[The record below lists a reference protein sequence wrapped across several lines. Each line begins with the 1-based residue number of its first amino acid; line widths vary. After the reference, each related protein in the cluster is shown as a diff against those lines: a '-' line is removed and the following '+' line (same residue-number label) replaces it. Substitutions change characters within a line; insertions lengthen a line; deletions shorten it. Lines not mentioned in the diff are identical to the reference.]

1 MVRSQSIF
9 IIDCF
14 LKQYQRYLV
23 PGALSMISCFLPGAL
38 SFPSQAP
45 EIILTKSYD
54 ETLCDMWSVGVILF
68 ECLCGR
74 APFASRTYDE
84 LLDKIQASEP
94 IQVTSEPV
102 QVTSE
107 PIQVTSEL
115 GTDRTFGSDS
125 VRYGD
130 PVYFGRFGFG
140 SDSVG
145 SYRTYAESGARV
157 WQKYQQFRCNNLL
170 IFE

>member
-1 MVRSQSIF
+1 MDVN
-9 IIDCF
+9 
-14 LKQYQRYLV
+14 
-23 PGALSMISCFLPGAL
+23 ISKGNVI
-38 SFPSQAP
+38 PS
-45 EIILTKSYD
+45 LN
-54 ETLCDMWSVGVILF
+54 G
-68 ECLCGR
+68 
-74 APFASRTYDE
+74 SRLY
-84 LLDKIQASEP
+84 S
-94 IQVTSEPV
+94 S
-102 QVTSE
+102 
-107 PIQVTSEL
+107 L

>member
-1 MVRSQSIF
+1 MGLCNVGRVI
-9 IIDCF
+9 
-14 LKQYQRYLV
+14 Y
-23 PGALSMISCFLPGAL
+23 
-38 SFPSQAP
+38 
-45 EIILTKSYD
+45 ILTFYHIIANYYLED
-54 ETLCDMWSVGVILF
+54 VMSVVIALLGVFLHSA
-68 ECLCGR
+68 LGGN
-74 APFASRTYDE
+74 A
-84 LLDKIQASEP
+84 
-94 IQVTSEPV
+94 IQVTQIGKSTDRVRFILCGFYSLKLPH
-102 QVTSE
+102 
-107 PIQVTSEL
+107 L

-140 SDSVG
+140 SDAVG

>member
-1 MVRSQSIF
+1 MS
-9 IIDCF
+9 
-14 LKQYQRYLV
+14 LKDDKRVLLEV
-23 PGALSMISCFLPGAL
+23 W
-38 SFPSQAP
+38 
-45 EIILTKSYD
+45 D
-54 ETLCDMWSVGVILF
+54 WD
-68 ECLCGR
+68 R
-74 APFASRTYDE
+74 ASRNDFMGCM
-84 LLDKIQASEP
+84 SFS
-94 IQVTSEPV
+94 IQVG
-102 QVTSE
+102 
-107 PIQVTSEL
+107 L

-140 SDSVG
+140 SDLVG

>member
-1 MVRSQSIF
+1 MQFIF
-9 IIDCF
+9 KFIYNVD
-14 LKQYQRYLV
+14 LKKFMCTV
-23 PGALSMISCFLPGAL
+23 
-38 SFPSQAP
+38 
-45 EIILTKSYD
+45 
-54 ETLCDMWSVGVILF
+54 
-68 ECLCGR
+68 
-74 APFASRTYDE
+74 
-84 LLDKIQASEP
+84 
-94 IQVTSEPV
+94 
-102 QVTSE
+102 
-107 PIQVTSEL
+107 

-170 IFE
+170 IFD